1 MSPKQL
7 KVTGEA
13 RVNANIQRI
22 LRENWKD
29 AKKAFRQEAEIIISD
44 AVKQAPVEFGDLR
57 RSKSVETAKDTK
69 KELELILGFNAT
81 YAAAV
86 HENLNAHH
94 TVGKAKYLED
104 PLMARIDDIPKN
116 VAKRVKAGMRL

>member
-7 KVTGEA
+7 KVTGVAQVE
-13 RVNANIQRI
+13 ANIQRI
-22 LRENWKD
+22 IKENWND
-29 AKKAFRQEAEIIISD
+29 AKKALRQEGNIILNDSI
-44 AVKQAPVEFGDLR
+44 KQTPVEFGDLR
-57 RSKSVETAKDTK
+57 RSGTVEEVKETK
-69 KELELILGFNAT
+69 KEYVIAIGYNTT

-104 PLMARIDDIPKN
+104 PLLARAPKISRS
-116 VAKRVKAGMRL
+116 VAKRVKAGMRS